1 MATTLPRRPPAP
13 AGRAAPSV
21 VPGGGRQRRWSLA
34 LVAVLLTLGSALA
47 FVVLWMNAGERKP
60 VLAMANDVAAG
71 QVIQAD
77 DLKVVRVSAD
87 GGVALVA
94 SSARDQVVGQPAAT
108 NLLADTLLSAS
119 AVGDDDG
126 LDSGATVI
134 AIPVPVTE
142 VPHEELETG
151 DRLILYSTAAGAEGE
166 ARAAQI
172 IGEGRVFSVQDSDD
186 SSTGD
191 IRVSVSVDETL
202 APEIAAAVRA
212 DTIYISQTSAG

>member
-1 MATTLPRRPPAP
+1 
-13 AGRAAPSV
+13 
-21 VPGGGRQRRWSLA
+21 
-34 LVAVLLTLGSALA
+34 
-47 FVVLWMNAGERKP
+47 
-60 VLAMANDVAAG
+60 
-71 QVIQAD
+71 
-77 DLKVVRVSAD
+77 VSAD

-108 NLLADTLLSAS
+108 NLLANSLLTAS
-119 AVGDDDG
+119 GVGDDDG
-126 LDSGATVI
+126 LDTGTTVI

-151 DRLILYSTAAGAEGE
+151 DRLILYSTAGSGEGE
-166 ARAAQI
+166 AGATARI

-191 IRVSVSVDETL
+191 IRVSVTVDETL